1 MEKYVDLHLSSAMK
15 EKKLHRIMGQ
25 FINQE
30 RNRQEALEWL
40 ENLST
45 RSKKKPKDGTCTKS
59 QLRPA
64 QVNHQQ
70 GETGLIAF
78 GVCGQVY
85 WWQKQGRREVT
96 STRLFACIQFNRHP
110 AESRQRQFCS
120 MKDVLCVWTGLPPTN
135 LIAIKK
141 RNRLID
147 PDGAWL
153 LDLMDSSAWG

>member
-1 MEKYVDLHLSSAMK
+1 MK

-85 WWQKQGRREVT
+85 
-96 STRLFACIQFNRHP
+96 
-110 AESRQRQFCS
+110 
-120 MKDVLCVWTGLPPTN
+120 
-135 LIAIKK
+135 
-141 RNRLID
+141 
-147 PDGAWL
+147 
-153 LDLMDSSAWG
+153 